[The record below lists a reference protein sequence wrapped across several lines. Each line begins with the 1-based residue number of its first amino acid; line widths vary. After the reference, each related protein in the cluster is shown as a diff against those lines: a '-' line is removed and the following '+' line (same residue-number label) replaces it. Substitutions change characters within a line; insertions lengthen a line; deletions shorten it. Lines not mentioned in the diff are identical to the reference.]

1 MIAVSLNVNN
11 ILCYDRAD
19 ALFYIEEVE
28 TRYKI
33 GQADP
38 DAVRREV
45 IISDDPREGNGLI
58 KQPSLL

>member
-1 MIAVSLNVNN
+1 MIAVSLNVNT

-33 GQADP
+33 GQADA
-38 DAVRREV
+38 DAARARSSSRMV
-45 IISDDPREGNGLI
+45 PGKATG
-58 KQPSLL
+58 